1 MTNGPGQAFG
11 DTKNLEMLLIGH
23 AFSTSWP
30 LLTRRLGRDRHGD
43 RGFVPGRRATAK
55 LNYSPGP
62 ARRIREAGTVTV
74 RQPE

>member
-55 LNYSPGP
+55 LNY
-62 ARRIREAGTVTV
+62 
-74 RQPE
+74 